1 MDKVCFEFHE
11 AGDGSEPR
19 LRLESSLRAQAVEIQ
34 GKEAEKI
41 WKKVRDIVEDF
52 PSGPIIMGGL
62 VGR

>member
-1 MDKVCFEFHE
+1 M
-11 AGDGSEPR
+11 
-19 LRLESSLRAQAVEIQ
+19 RAQAVEIQ